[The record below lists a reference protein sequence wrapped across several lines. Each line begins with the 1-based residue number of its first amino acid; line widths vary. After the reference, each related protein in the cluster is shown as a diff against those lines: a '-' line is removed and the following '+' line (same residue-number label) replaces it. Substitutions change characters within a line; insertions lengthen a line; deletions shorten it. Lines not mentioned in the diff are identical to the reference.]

1 MEHTCS
7 ESNNLK
13 APKETIKN
21 NDIIKN
27 VIWIDQN
34 IDNINNT
41 LYAKEIESM
50 NLFNFKTFKNIDEA
64 IIYLKNIKFE
74 ETKIIVSGRF
84 YGEFVRA
91 FKANIVDMCI
101 APKLIVFTT
110 NRKRFFEYNKE
121 YEYSDNLFFSYG
133 GIAIIFK
140 EVKEFLIND
149 KKHTLH
155 LDNKMKKN
163 KVNSPIIS
171 NISDDIRLSFDY
183 IDCKE
188 KLVLPLLFKSLIDN
202 TSNDNMEIYTNTIY
216 NDYSQKSPDIKKLIG
231 SIQSIPYIPI
241 EILSKYYSRLFTA
254 PSSFHSNMNKDLQL
268 NKIDK
273 YLSFIKTLYE
283 GVKLE
288 SLPLASGKILYRGAK
303 ILNKEIMKL
312 KYYNKNKIKYLP
324 SSIVFSKSFLSFSK
338 ERKVAEF
345 FFNLNNKD
353 KNLSNVL
360 FILEKDDKLDYNLC
374 THSDIENI
382 SFFPSEKEVL
392 FFPFSS
398 FEVKEIKDIIKN
410 EKYEIRLLYLG
421 KYLEDIK
428 NDKNITING
437 KNIPN
442 CEFKKQLAEFG
453 LIDKSKIKNITLKKL
468 YNFYKKYEDE
478 IKENKEKRINLA
490 KNENKKNENNLNDKK
505 DDKINEDKKNEN
517 NLNGKKDD
525 KINENKKNEN
535 NLNDKKDDKI
545 IEEEYNNIIIG
556 IIDLGKDDINKEIQI
571 INSYEQAKY
580 NEEFHEEDENESAYD
595 YWDDNY
601 AKNEDLLKKNI
612 KIKIDGNKIDFA
624 YQYKFGNEGLHKIEY
639 LCNKNV
645 TQINHMFYNC
655 LNLKN
660 LDFSNFDSQNVENMR
675 EMLYNCKSLTNIN
688 LSNFNTSENINM
700 ENMFDGCNS
709 LIKENIITEDGNI
722 LKTFANKN

>member
-188 KLVLPLLFKSLIDN
+188 KLVLPLLFKSLIDKETTN
-202 TSNDNMEIYTNTIY
+202 NLKKFTKSLYNIYSKEND
-216 NDYSQKSPDIKKLIG
+216 KVKKLLG
-231 SIQSIPYIPI
+231 SIESIPDIPI
-241 EILSKYYSRLFTA
+241 EILSKYYSRLFTF
-254 PSSFHSNMNKDLQL
+254 PSRFHSDINQELQL
-268 NKIDK
+268 NNIDK
-273 YLSFIKTLYE
+273 YLPFIKTLYE
-283 GVKLE
+283 GVKLN
-288 SLPLASGKILYRGAK
+288 SLPLASNIILYRGAK
-303 ILNKEIMKL
+303 I
-312 KYYNKNKIKYLP
+312 
-324 SSIVFSKSFLSFSK
+324 
-338 ERKVAEF
+338 
-345 FFNLNNKD
+345 
-353 KNLSNVL
+353 
-360 FILEKDDKLDYNLC
+360 
-374 THSDIENI
+374 
-382 SFFPSEKEVL
+382 
-392 FFPFSS
+392 
-398 FEVKEIKDIIKN
+398 
-410 EKYEIRLLYLG
+410 
-421 KYLEDIK
+421 
-428 NDKNITING
+428 
-437 KNIPN
+437 
-442 CEFKKQLAEFG
+442 
-453 LIDKSKIKNITLKKL
+453 
-468 YNFYKKYEDE
+468 
-478 IKENKEKRINLA
+478 
-490 KNENKKNENNLNDKK
+490 
-505 DDKINEDKKNEN
+505 
-517 NLNGKKDD
+517 
-525 KINENKKNEN
+525 
-535 NLNDKKDDKI
+535 
-545 IEEEYNNIIIG
+545 
-556 IIDLGKDDINKEIQI
+556 
-571 INSYEQAKY
+571 
-580 NEEFHEEDENESAYD
+580 
-595 YWDDNY
+595 
-601 AKNEDLLKKNI
+601 
-612 KIKIDGNKIDFA
+612 
-624 YQYKFGNEGLHKIEY
+624 
-639 LCNKNV
+639 
-645 TQINHMFYNC
+645 
-655 LNLKN
+655 
-660 LDFSNFDSQNVENMR
+660 
-675 EMLYNCKSLTNIN
+675 
-688 LSNFNTSENINM
+688 
-700 ENMFDGCNS
+700 
-709 LIKENIITEDGNI
+709 
-722 LKTFANKN
+722 